1 MGVNVESDFGRN
13 PFIHTFATE
22 KNEQNKYNNKKI
34 KRYEKDFISNCNFAD
49 HSWQYDGADDNGKGR
64 INR

>member
-22 KNEQNKYNNKKI
+22 KNKQNKYNNKKI
-34 KRYEKDFISNCNFAD
+34 KRYEKDFISNA
-49 HSWQYDGADDNGKGR
+49 
-64 INR
+64 